1 MTCVKSQSE
10 AFPMYAAGILAFDM
24 WHVSNVWLLLMRE
37 NSRDSTAR
45 TDLTAAISC
54 NMLRFQRY

>member
-1 MTCVKSQSE
+1 
-10 AFPMYAAGILAFDM
+10 MYAAGILAFDM
-24 WHVSNVWLLLMRE
+24 WHVSNVWLHLMRE